1 MGPKVSDNLYGI
13 LIIQSWGSRKTNAL
27 SILKNYRYEIYLH
40 AKVSYE
46 PKYQLLIKKT
56 EVIGQKQVKNISK
69 IQKLSPNI
77 QMI

>member
-1 MGPKVSDNLYGI
+1 MRL
-13 LIIQSWGSRKTNAL
+13 
-27 SILKNYRYEIYLH
+27 IYLH